1 MTKDAMTNFINDI
14 EGKLGKENS
23 SLISDSLGLLVTD
36 NEKTLENE
44 QNLKKEI
51 EDLKNKNSKLVSAN
65 SSLLQQVG
73 QVSIKEVEN
82 KPEDSSKESDIS
94 FYDCFDKSGKFIR

>member
-36 NEKTLENE
+36 NEKILENE

-73 QVSIKEVEN
+73 QVNIKEVEN
-82 KPEDSSKESDIS
+82 KPEETSKATEVSL
-94 FYDCFDKSGKFIR
+94 YDCFDKSGKFIR

>member
-36 NEKTLENE
+36 NEKVLENE
-44 QNLKKEI
+44 ENLKKEI
-51 EDLKNKNSKLVSAN
+51 EELKNKNSKLVSAN

-73 QVSIKEVEN
+73 QVSIKEVET
-82 KPEDSSKESDIS
+82 KPETSSQDSDIS

>member
-36 NEKTLENE
+36 NEKVLENE
-44 QNLKKEI
+44 ENLKKEI
-51 EDLKNKNSKLVSAN
+51 EELKNKNSKLVSAN

-73 QVSIKEVEN
+73 QVSIKEVET
-82 KPEDSSKESDIS
+82 KPETPSQDSDIS

>member
-36 NEKTLENE
+36 NEKVLENE
-44 QNLKKEI
+44 ENLKKEI

-82 KPEDSSKESDIS
+82 KPETPSQDSDIS

>member
-36 NEKTLENE
+36 NEKVLENE
-44 QNLKKEI
+44 INLKKEI

-73 QVSIKEVEN
+73 QVSIKEVET
-82 KPEDSSKESDIS
+82 KPESSSKETEVSL
-94 FYDCFDKSGKFIR
+94 YDCFDKSGKFIR

>member
-1 MTKDAMTNFINDI
+1 MTKDAMANFINDI

-23 SLISDSLGLLVTD
+23 SLISDSMGLLITD
-36 NEKTLENE
+36 NEKMLENE
-44 QNLKKEI
+44 SNLKKEI
-51 EDLKNKNSKLVSAN
+51 EDLKNKNNKLVSAN

-73 QVSIKEVEN
+73 QISPSEIEN
-82 KPEDSSKESDIS
+82 KPETSSQDSDIS